1 MTDEQIIKGLECCEF
16 DINDKPCEKC
26 PYYAYLK
33 TIDCISFMASDALS
47 LIERLQ
53 ERIDV
58 LTVDIQEMGER

>member
-1 MTDEQIIKGLECCEF
+1 MTDSEIIKGLECCTTTHC
-16 DINDKPCEKC
+16 KVC
-26 PYYAYLK
+26 PLK
-33 TIDCISFMASDALS
+33 GCYTCYEELSENALA